1 MMKNNQRN
9 AKTAS
14 RRKAF
19 LRILSLTVTL
29 LLAISMVIMPV
40 SAATPE
46 DGAGPYGVNN
56 EYTFYRAT
64 DAADATDSEGTATPY
79 VSSDD
84 SVWKFAVAGLGDTF
98 KAVSADF
105 AAPTAEPL
113 KGGTSLKLTWSAPEG
128 ADGKATVK
136 VIADNYNKEVV
147 VAGDTVTLNDVTLGN
162 TYQVQVTVDDV
173 SSQILSY
180 SHIYAPTIVTNSS
193 KTEHYAI
200 QSSSARRHDYMFV
213 NVEDYADLIT
223 ANSGILVKV
232 TSEIK
237 ENANVISYYD
247 NHTDVKK
254 QISCDAE
261 NAAIET
267 MSMATGDVSIAFQ
280 TSFQLPILD
289 ENGGYAVGNV
299 ATANA
304 DATRMAICFDIN
316 GGNLKES
323 SDTTKITST
332 ASMKKQDFTEG
343 YIFIPFD
350 MVDTASIATIKENGS
365 VNLNLQSH
373 CYYAKNYYEN
383 NNTWSWNGLS
393 WSEVDYKTDATGNI
407 NYWFDRTVSFD
418 EAAFISDYDAF
429 LDACLETT
437 VYNAGKATEY
447 KTGTFSYDG
456 LYASSTGNSKVYT
469 SVVEGTTYTLKSD
482 VKNSQYDYYDLEA
495 KYETEGGAGFAYTT
509 AAGEKMMLGFTVQQD
524 GKYEISAPITT
535 IAANG
540 VTYRVVKEDADG
552 NKAILQAEKTYA
564 GEEHFTLMTADLV
577 KGDTVYFEAWA
588 NTPGTVIDIGVPQFR
603 FIGSKAIASDGTITY
618 NSLHYLQDAAV
629 SNRVKAINPAWQ
641 IGYFVNN
648 FTVNDT
654 EYDIAL
660 KSDVVAEGAVIKQD
674 MLGLASLSA
683 TDDTTTETNETNAA
697 ALYNALHPMDTV
709 RANNAKTTYYYQSK
723 YNRLNTT
730 TSLQNPGNGNF
741 IGTTYVADSYNFR
754 TIVGFNTAFA
764 GDTKNMYYN
773 AGTYFQFTATTD
785 GKAAF
790 STAKSVDASAI
801 LLKNSTVIGT
811 YVGGSGDDL
820 NTLNTTVDV
829 VKGDTITICFY
840 DNSGTVATPVTRNC
854 YISAPTVKLTPAE
867 NAESAVSFDSE
878 TPNIINGTY
887 TNGTEITLPTTAKN
901 GAIFTGWKANDE
913 AGTVYNAGEK
923 YIVNA
928 DVKFEAQYI
937 YYGDL
942 DGKDGAYKGT
952 DISILRK
959 MLIKVA
965 EAGGDANAEKTGD
978 IDANG
983 EIDII
988 DLIKMKKMSVGI
1000 DTTVGAK

>member
-1 MMKNNQRN
+1 MMQNNQRN
-9 AKTAS
+9 AKTTS

-19 LRILSLTVTL
+19 LRIISITVTF
-29 LLAISMVIMPV
+29 LLAISMIIMPV

-46 DGAGPYGVNN
+46 SGAGPYGMNS

-84 SVWKFAVAGLGDTF
+84 SVWKFAVAGVGDTF

-128 ADGKATVK
+128 AEGKATVK

-147 VAGDTVTLNDVTLGN
+147 VAGNTVTLNDVTLGN
-162 TYQVQVTVDDV
+162 TYQVQVTVGEV

-193 KTEHYAI
+193 KNEKYEIKSNSTRKY
-200 QSSSARRHDYMFV
+200 DYMFV

-237 ENANVISYYD
+237 EDANVISYYD
-247 NHTDVKK
+247 NHTGVKA
-254 QISCDAE
+254 QISCDTE
-261 NAAIET
+261 NAAMAPI
-267 MSMATGDVSIAFQ
+267 SMATGDVSIAFQ
-280 TSFQLPILD
+280 AQFLLPVLD
-289 ENGGYAVGNV
+289 ENGGYAAGNV
-299 ATANA
+299 ATVNA
-304 DATRMAICFDIN
+304 DATRKATCFDIN
-316 GGNLKES
+316 GGKLIES
-323 SDTTKITST
+323 SDTKNITST
-332 ASMKKQDFTEG
+332 SLMKQQGFTEG

-350 MVDTASIATIKENGS
+350 MVDSTSIETIKENGS
-365 VNLNLQSH
+365 VNINLQSH
-373 CYYAKNYYEN
+373 CYYAKNLYEN
-383 NNTWSWNGLS
+383 NNTWGWDGIS

-418 EAAFISDYDAF
+418 EVAFISDYDAF

-437 VYNAGKATEY
+437 VHNEGKANQY
-447 KTGTFSYDG
+447 KTGALSYEG
-456 LYASSTGNSKVYT
+456 LYASSTDNSKVYT

-482 VKNSQYDYYDLEA
+482 VKNSQYDYYDIQA
-495 KYETEGGAGFAYTT
+495 TYTVEGGAGFTYTT

-535 IAANG
+535 TVANG

-552 NKAILQAEKTYA
+552 NKALLQAEKTYA

-603 FIGSKAIASDGTITY
+603 LIGSKAIASDGTITY

-660 KSDVVAEGAVIKQD
+660 KSVVTAEGAVVKQD
-674 MLGLASLSA
+674 MLGLANLSA
-683 TDDTTTETNETNAA
+683 TDDTATETNETDAV

-709 RANNAKTTYYYQSK
+709 RANGTTYYYQSK
-723 YNRLNTT
+723 YNRLKTT
-730 TSLQNPGNGNF
+730 TSLKNPGNGEF
-741 IGTTYVADSYNFR
+741 IGTTNVADNYNFR
-754 TIVGFNTAFA
+754 TYVGFNTAFA
-764 GDTKNMYYN
+764 GGEKNMYYN
-773 AGTYFQFTATTD
+773 AGTYFQFTATAD
-785 GKAAF
+785 GIAAF
-790 STAKSVDASAI
+790 STGNVGDTAVNANAI

-811 YVGGSGDDL
+811 YVGGSGNSL

-840 DNSGTVATPVTRNC
+840 DISGTVATHNC

-901 GAIFTGWKANDE
+901 GAIFTGWKADDE
-913 AGTVYNAGEK
+913 AGTVYNAGDK
-923 YIVNA
+923 YAINA

-942 DGKDGAYKGT
+942 DGNDGAYQGT

-959 MLIKVA
+959 MIMRAA
-965 EAGGDANAEKTGD
+965 ETGGDANAEKTGD

-983 EIDII
+983 KIDII
-988 DLIKMKKMSVGI
+988 DLVKMKKMSVGI
-1000 DTTVGAK
+1000 DTAIGAK